1 MEKRTSRV
9 TASIPRSEMEAWLVL
24 SRLPGIGDQKIAVL
38 VQKFGH
44 PETVLHE
51 PPASL
56 SELLGVSLRQMN
68 SAIQSAQS
76 PLLRKQIDILLN
88 GDFRLYTLWDDD
100 YPAMLR
106 NIHTPPVMLF
116 TRGEVLEEDRRSVA
130 IVGARSA
137 TEYGKRIA
145 YDLGYGLGSMGLTV
159 VSGLARGIDSFAHK
173 GALDAG
179 GRTLAVLGC
188 GPDLAYPPENRSL
201 MESIVHS
208 GAVISEFPPGTTPNP
223 RHFPRRNRVIAGLS
237 LGVVVV
243 QASMKSGALITA
255 SRALEQG
262 KEVMAVPG
270 PVNAR
275 VSKGPHS
282 LIKQGAALVEDPDD
296 VLAALGE
303 PLITQQPPKHIDM
316 PKLTD
321 EEQDLLSIMGTDPVH
336 IDTLCNLTGHPS
348 GILLARLLELELKG
362 VVKQLA
368 GKQFLSLVDID

>member
-51 PPASL
+51 SPESL

-116 TRGEVLEEDRRSVA
+116 TRGEVLEEDHRSVA

-303 PLITQQPPKHIDM
+303 PLITQQPPKHIDL
-316 PKLTD
+316 PKLAA
-321 EEQDLLSIMGTDPVH
+321 EEQDLLTIMGTDPVH

-368 GKQFLSLVDID
+368 GKQFLSLVDIG

>member
-1 MEKRTSRV
+1 MEKSTSRV
-9 TASIPRSEMEAWLVL
+9 TASIPRAELEAWLIL
-24 SRLPGIGDQKIAVL
+24 SRLPGVGDQKIAVL

-44 PETVLHE
+44 PEDVLRAS
-51 PPASL
+51 PNSL
-56 SELLGVSLRQMN
+56 SDLLGIPLRQLKTALESVRN
-68 SAIQSAQS
+68 
-76 PLLRKQIDILLN
+76 PLLNKQCQILSN
-88 GDFRLYTLWDDD
+88 GDFRMYTLWDDD
-100 YPAMLR
+100 YPSMLR
-106 NIHTPPVMLF
+106 NIHTPPVMIF
-116 TRGEVLEEDRRSVA
+116 TRGKICEEDRRSVA

-145 YDLGYGLGSMGLTV
+145 YDLGYGLGNMGLTV

-173 GALDAG
+173 GALDGG
-179 GRTLAVLGC
+179 GRTIGVLGC

-201 MESIVHS
+201 MESIVDS
-208 GAVISEFPPGTTPNP
+208 GAVLSEFPPGTTPNP

-275 VSKGPHS
+275 VSRGPHS
-282 LIKQGAALVEDPDD
+282 LIKQGAALVEEPDD

-303 PLITQQPPKHIDM
+303 PLVTHHPVKKIEL
-316 PKLTD
+316 PKLTK
-321 EEQDLLSIMGTDPVH
+321 EEQELLSVMGSDPVH
-336 IDTLCNLTGHPS
+336 IDTLCSKTGQPS

-368 GKQFLSLVDID
+368 GKQFLSLVDDA